1 MLKNNVRF
9 IIKFYSISNTAIFL
23 IPKVWFLRSKSMVF
37 AFQKYGFC
45 IPKVWFLHSKSM
57 VFAFQKYGFYIPKVW
72 FLHFVQLVLYL
83 KATYIL

>member
-1 MLKNNVRF
+1 MLKSNVRF
-9 IIKFYSISNTAIFL
+9 IIKFYSISNTAIFKFQKYGFRV
-23 IPKVWFLRSKSMVF
+23 PKVWFSRSKSMVF

-45 IPKVWFLHSKSM
+45 VPKVWFSRSKSM
-57 VFAFQKYGFYIPKVW
+57 VFAFQKYG

>member
-37 AFQKYGFC
+37 AFQKYGF
-45 IPKVWFLHSKSM
+45 
-57 VFAFQKYGFYIPKVW
+57 YIPKVW

>member
-1 MLKNNVRF
+1 MLKSNVRF
-9 IIKFYSISNTAIFL
+9 IIKFYSISNTAIFKFQKYGFRV
-23 IPKVWFLRSKSMVF
+23 PKVWFSRSKSMVF

-45 IPKVWFLHSKSM
+45 V
-57 VFAFQKYGFYIPKVW
+57 PKVW

>member
-1 MLKNNVRF
+1 MVFAFQKYGFR
-9 IIKFYSISNTAIFL
+9 

-37 AFQKYGFC
+37 AFQKYGFY
-45 IPKVWFLHSKSM
+45 V
-57 VFAFQKYGFYIPKVW
+57 PKVW

>member
-1 MLKNNVRF
+1 MLKSNVRF
-9 IIKFYSISNTAIFL
+9 IIKFYSISNTAIF
-23 IPKVWFLRSKSMVF
+23 K
-37 AFQKYGFC
+37 FQKYGFR

-57 VFAFQKYGFYIPKVW
+57 VFAFQKYGFYVPKVW

>member
-1 MLKNNVRF
+1 MLKSNVRF

-23 IPKVWFLRSKSMVF
+23 FQKYGFCVPKVWFLHSKSMVF

-57 VFAFQKYGFYIPKVW
+57 VFAFRTVGFVP
-72 FLHFVQLVLYL
+72 
-83 KATYIL
+83 

>member
-1 MLKNNVRF
+1 MVFAFQKYGF
-9 IIKFYSISNTAIFL
+9 C

-45 IPKVWFLHSKSM
+45 V
-57 VFAFQKYGFYIPKVW
+57 PKVW